1 MPSPQIPAHD
11 ALWADLIEFLD
22 ESDRALRYIDLVDPL
37 AERHGLDDDLVSEMY
52 DSGAGPVFA
61 DRISWGLSYL
71 NLAGFIYKPKR
82 GYFTLNDDGK
92 ALVGRPLSEVQ
103 EVVNEK
109 LKARE
114 EARRAERTA
123 SSLTTP
129 DKDSTPSKSRT
140 PSERVLEAYRE
151 LRELRLDEILT
162 TVRSMSPAGFERVV
176 VQLLQRLG
184 YGAEIEG
191 AGTVTQYGR
200 DGGIDGIVKEDVLGF
215 GRIYIQAKR
224 YAEGSTVGRPDI
236 QAFLG
241 ALTGVG
247 ATKGVFITTSHFSR
261 DAQEYAT
268 SLATGTALILLDGQ
282 TLAAY
287 LYDTGLGMQTKE
299 TLELK
304 TLDTDYWGQFGEG

>member
-1 MPSPQIPAHD
+1 
-11 ALWADLIEFLD
+11 
-22 ESDRALRYIDLVDPL
+22 
-37 AERHGLDDDLVSEMY
+37 
-52 DSGAGPVFA
+52 
-61 DRISWGLSYL
+61 
-71 NLAGFIYKPKR
+71 
-82 GYFTLNDDGK
+82 
-92 ALVGRPLSEVQ
+92 
-103 EVVNEK
+103 
-109 LKARE
+109 
-114 EARRAERTA
+114 
-123 SSLTTP
+123 
-129 DKDSTPSKSRT
+129 
-140 PSERVLEAYRE
+140 
-151 LRELRLDEILT
+151 
-162 TVRSMSPAGFERVV
+162 MSPAGFERVV